1 MEVNVFLLYHRAKG
15 KYPET
20 MKGTLMIGLLV
31 VIFVRTYVRNKFSKS
46 HNEPLFNPNPE
57 FLSMTKDWE
66 EVEDTFKSV

>member
-1 MEVNVFLLYHRAKG
+1 
-15 KYPET
+15 